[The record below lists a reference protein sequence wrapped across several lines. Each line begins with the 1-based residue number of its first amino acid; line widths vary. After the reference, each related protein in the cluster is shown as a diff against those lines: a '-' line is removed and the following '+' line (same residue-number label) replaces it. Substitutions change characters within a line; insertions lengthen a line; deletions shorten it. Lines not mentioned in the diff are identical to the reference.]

1 MTVISVHRP
10 LSPVARILLCSQQ
23 PAPLYELLAAA
34 DDPSLAISSA
44 EIDTA
49 SCVATAIERLSLR
62 PFDVC
67 LVDATWDAAAV
78 ADLSQQI
85 QSSHRSTQVVRLSET
100 AEEITDSGS
109 EPVEVVSLVS
119 PPAVVRRLLRS
130 ALQKA
135 KLQSENRSL
144 KRQLQARVLNEIVG
158 QTEAASDLRESVR
171 AAADQDCCVLF
182 YGEAGTGNQQAARVA
197 HLAGRRSLRPFL
209 VIDCPVHSTE
219 SLEREL
225 LGEPAGPADSAEAE
239 EPGRLSSAAGGT
251 IFLRNVE
258 TLPLAAQKKL
268 ASILARKSYSCPVTG
283 KTRPLDVRVMAST
296 HIDLATAAQE
306 GNFPVALYEC
316 LSACTI
322 HVPPLRDRL
331 QDIGLLTEHVLNHL
345 AVVEGKPV
353 KRLSVEALK
362 ALRSHDWPGNL
373 RELENVIER
382 ACSLD
387 ESPLLTADA
396 IAPWIAKTAAGDEPH
411 EPSALSL
418 REMERKLI
426 ETTFARCQG
435 NREQT
440 AKLLKIGIRTLSGK
454 LREYGYPPRGGPGSN
469 RRLAKAA

>member
-1 MTVISVHRP
+1 MTATPLQRP
-10 LSPVARILLCSQQ
+10 IPSGARILLCTDQ

-34 DDPSLAISSA
+34 DDPSLEINSA

-49 SCVATAIERLSLR
+49 DSAATAMERLGSR

-67 LVDATWDAAAV
+67 LVDTTWDAPTVAELVNRIQAA
-78 ADLSQQI
+78 
-85 QSSHRSTQVVRLSET
+85 HRSTQVVRLSDAADAIGERGP
-100 AEEITDSGS
+100 D
-109 EPVEVVSLVS
+109 PVEVVPLLS

-144 KRQLQARVLNEIVG
+144 KRQLQSRVLNEIVG
-158 QTEAASDLRESVR
+158 QTEAANRLRESIR
-171 AAADQDCCVLF
+171 AAADEDGCVLIH
-182 YGEAGTGNQQAARVA
+182 GEPGAGNQHAARVV
-197 HLAGRRSLRPFL
+197 HLASRRATRPFL
-209 VIDCPVHSTE
+209 VVDCRVHSTE

-225 LGEPAGPADSAEAE
+225 LGEPSASSQPDGAE
-239 EPGRLSSAAGGT
+239 EAGRLSTAAGGT
-251 IFLRNVE
+251 LFLKNVE

-268 ASILARKSYSCPVTG
+268 AGILARKSFSCPVTG
-283 KTRPLDVRVMAST
+283 TTRPLDVRVMAST
-296 HIDLATAAQE
+296 HVDLAVETQQGRFPIGLYDCLTACA
-306 GNFPVALYEC
+306 V
-316 LSACTI
+316 
-322 HVPPLRDRL
+322 HVPPLCERL
-331 QDIGLLTEHVLNHL
+331 QDIGLLTERVLDRL

-362 ALRSHDWPGNL
+362 TLRSHNWPGNL
-373 RELENVIER
+373 RELENVVER

-387 ESPLLTADA
+387 ESLLLTAEA
-396 IAPWIAKTAAGDEPH
+396 IAPWIARTGSSEPE
-411 EPSALSL
+411 EPSSLSL

-440 AKLLKIGIRTLSGK
+440 ARLLKIGIRTLSGK

>member
-1 MTVISVHRP
+1 MTAIPLHCP
-10 LSPVARILLCSQQ
+10 LSAGARILLCTDQ

-34 DDPSLAISSA
+34 DDPSLGINSA

-49 SCVATAIERLSLR
+49 DSAATAIERLSLR

-67 LVDATWDAAAV
+67 LVDATWDMPTVTDLVSRIQAA
-78 ADLSQQI
+78 Q
-85 QSSHRSTQVVRLSET
+85 RSTQVVRLSDAADELSDCG
-100 AEEITDSGS
+100 A
-109 EPVEVVSLVS
+109 EPVEVVPLLS

-144 KRQLQARVLNEIVG
+144 KRQLQSRVLNEIVG
-158 QTEAASDLRESVR
+158 QSEAANRVRESIRV
-171 AAADQDCCVLF
+171 AADDDGCVLVC
-182 YGEAGTGNQQAARVA
+182 GEPGAGNQQAARVV
-197 HLAGRRSLRPFL
+197 HLASRRATRPFI
-209 VIDCPVHSTE
+209 VIDCCVHSTE

-225 LGEPAGPADSAEAE
+225 LGEASATSDPALADDA
-239 EPGRLSSAAGGT
+239 GRLSSASGGT
-251 IFLRNVE
+251 LFFKNVE
-258 TLPLAAQKKL
+258 TLPIAAQKKL
-268 ASILARKSYSCPVTG
+268 ASILARKSFACPVTG

-296 HIDLATAAQE
+296 QVDLAVEVQE
-306 GNFPVALYEC
+306 GRFPAGLYES
-316 LSACTI
+316 LTTCTI
-322 HVPPLRDRL
+322 RVAPLRERL
-331 QDIGLLTEHVLNHL
+331 QDIGLLTERVLNHL
-345 AVVEGKPV
+345 AAVEGKPV

-362 ALRSHDWPGNL
+362 TLRSHNWPGNL

-387 ESPLLTADA
+387 ESLLLTAEA
-396 IAPWIAKTAAGDEPH
+396 IAPWIARTTDSEPH
-411 EPSALSL
+411 EPSSLSL

-440 AKLLKIGIRTLSGK
+440 ARLLKIGIRTLSGK

>member
-23 PAPLYELLAAA
+23 PEPLYELLAAA
-34 DDPSLAISSA
+34 DDPSLEIGAA

-49 SCVATAIERLSLR
+49 DCVATAIERLSVR

-67 LVDATWDAAAV
+67 LVDATWDAAGV
-78 ADLSQQI
+78 AELLQRI
-85 QSSHRSTQVVRLSET
+85 QTSHRPTQVVRLSET
-100 AEEITDSGS
+100 AEEIGDSNS

-119 PPAVVRRLLRS
+119 PPTVVRRLLRS

-158 QTEAASDLRESVR
+158 QTEAANHLRESVR

-182 YGEAGTGNQQAARVA
+182 HGEAGAGHQQAARVA

-209 VIDCPVHSTE
+209 VVDCPVHSTE

-225 LGEPAGPADSAEAE
+225 LGEPAGPSDSAEAE
-239 EPGRLSSAAGGT
+239 EPGRLSTAAGGT
-251 IFLRNVE
+251 IFLKNIE

-268 ASILARKSYSCPVTG
+268 ASILTRKSYSCPVTG
-283 KTRPLDVRVMAST
+283 RTRPLDVRVMAST
-296 HIDLATAAQE
+296 RIDLATAAQE
-306 GNFPVALYEC
+306 GTFPVALYEC
-316 LSACTI
+316 LTACTI
-322 HVPPLRDRL
+322 DVPPLRDRL
-331 QDIGLLTEHVLNHL
+331 QDLGLLTEHVLNHL

-396 IAPWIAKTAAGDEPH
+396 IAPWIAKTAETEPQ
-411 EPSALSL
+411 EPSGLSL